1 MKKII
6 VRLQNARKV
15 GEVQMKCP
23 CKGCADRTVTC
34 HGVCRR
40 YQEWKK
46 ELDETNKWLREQLP
60 ATSDAGLKGQRERLK
75 RGKSRK
81 WNLKNQYNRGE
92 S

>member
-1 MKKII
+1 MI
-6 VRLQNARKV
+6 
-15 GEVQMKCP
+15 CP

-40 YQEWKK
+40 YQEWK
-46 ELDETNKWLREQLP
+46 EENNKKNAWLRDQQSV
-60 ATSDAGLKGQRERLK
+60 TSEYGLKKHNERLK